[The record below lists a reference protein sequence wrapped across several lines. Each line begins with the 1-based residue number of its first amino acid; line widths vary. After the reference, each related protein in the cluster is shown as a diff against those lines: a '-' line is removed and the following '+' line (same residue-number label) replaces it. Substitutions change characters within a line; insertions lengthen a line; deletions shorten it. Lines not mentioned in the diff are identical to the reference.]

1 MSRKALSLICVL
13 FLVLSSCAVE
23 AKKKKNV
30 GPRHFGGTLP
40 VLFAIFPHACDQP
53 KSDVEKMKENCIQV
67 LAIYVVVVVAVEVA
81 NYFLSYR
88 RPSFGATVLKLI
100 NAVRD
105 YAARA
110 TLL

>member
-1 MSRKALSLICVL
+1 
-13 FLVLSSCAVE
+13 
-23 AKKKKNV
+23 
-30 GPRHFGGTLP
+30 
-40 VLFAIFPHACDQP
+40 
-53 KSDVEKMKENCIQV
+53 VEKMKENCIQV
-67 LAIYVVVVVAVEVA
+67 LAISVVVVVAVEVA